1 MTTDLISAICFENEE
16 PTTVYHIFETKEG
29 PNTMVKDNQVI
40 TLALHYVWELLLVT
54 SKVPLLYNHYHFSK
68 MTLTERNRLQYDLRQ
83 KMWQAQQTVEFCK
96 NEIQRLNRVYQEQ
109 FEPDMYDMMFNDTP
123 TDTPMFDE
131 YYGG

>member
-1 MTTDLISAICFENEE
+1 
-16 PTTVYHIFETKEG
+16 
-29 PNTMVKDNQVI
+29 
-40 TLALHYVWELLLVT
+40 
-54 SKVPLLYNHYHFSK
+54 